1 MAVSVDSLATQ
12 RFAQHCVVNVVVHT
26 RRSSDAP
33 GSDMPG
39 SALDRCGAR
48 DSRLSMREAWRAGEQ
63 WGPDLLP
70 DGPST
75 YRGPDLLPDGPST
88 CRGPDLLPDGPL
100 NLQGI
105 SPLARQENV
114 ELLHV
119 VG

>member
-1 MAVSVDSLATQ
+1 MMCALDVRLHLMLHVVDGLKPLAEALAERNQRAPQKGTFSPELLNLSLQ
-12 RFAQHCVVNVVVHT
+12 DS
-26 RRSSDAP
+26 RSSDAP

-48 DSRLSMREAWRAGEQ
+48 DSRLSMREGWRAGEQ
-63 WGPDLLP
+63 W
-70 DGPST
+70 
-75 YRGPDLLPDGPST
+75 
-88 CRGPDLLPDGPL
+88 GPDLLPDGPL

-119 VG
+119 VW